1 MKIDLPPSKL
11 RCLRG
16 EITNDELLV
25 ILKKVLNLQFSLAE
39 MQKECC
45 RTKEMRALQNFFV
58 RGTECESWDDAKT
71 KYVDVWFSWF
81 KLFYLTFSL
90 QTFQF
95 FADILILPPK
105 KFSRVTEGTYAEELL
120 RIALK
125 RLFKGL

>member
-1 MKIDLPPSKL
+1 MKLKGQRTSKKILKNNKDGVLMKIDLPPSKL

-71 KYVDVWFSWF
+71 KYVDV
-81 KLFYLTFSL
+81 
-90 QTFQF
+90 
-95 FADILILPPK
+95 
-105 KFSRVTEGTYAEELL
+105 
-120 RIALK
+120 
-125 RLFKGL
+125 